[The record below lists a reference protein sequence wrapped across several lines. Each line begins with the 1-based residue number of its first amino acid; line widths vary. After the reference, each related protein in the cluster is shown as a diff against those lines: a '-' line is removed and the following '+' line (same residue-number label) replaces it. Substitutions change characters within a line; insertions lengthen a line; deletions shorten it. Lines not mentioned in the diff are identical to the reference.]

1 MKTTSYVIL
10 FVFLLVSVGCA
21 NMSQKTKCI
30 ITTATIGAGLG
41 AGGGAASDSDGGNG
55 QAAAIGFV
63 AGGVLGGLGGLMMC
77 KNVDTDGDGVP
88 DDRDQ
93 CPNTPPGCEVDENGC
108 AKDSDGDGVKD
119 CVDKCPN
126 TPPNCKPVDKNGC
139 AKDTDGDGVKD
150 CVDKCPN
157 TPPNCKPV
165 DKNGCA
171 KDTDGDGVKDCVDKC
186 PNTPPNCKPVDKN
199 GCAADSDGDGVKD
212 CIDKCPDTPKGVKVD
227 ASGCSMVGEELLII
241 YGITFEFNSSKL
253 DEGSKIKLSRGVES
267 LKKNQY
273 IKVLIEGHTDSV
285 GDADYNMGL
294 SIRRAQAVRDHFV
307 AEGVVANR
315 MSIKGLGETDP
326 ITTNDTKEGR
336 AQNRRVEFVV
346 LEKKMK

>member
-10 FVFLLVSVGCA
+10 FVFLLVSAGCA
-21 NMSQKTKCI
+21 NMSQRTKCI
-30 ITTATIGAGLG
+30 ITTATMGAGIG

-63 AGGVLGGLGGLMMC
+63 AGGVLGGLGGLMIC

-126 TPPNCKPVDKNGC
+126 TPKDCAVDANGC

-150 CVDKCPN
+150 CI
-157 TPPNCKPV
+157 
-165 DKNGCA
+165 
-171 KDTDGDGVKDCVDKC
+171 DKC

-212 CIDKCPDTPKGVKVD
+212 CIDKCKGTPKGEKVD
-227 ASGCSMVGEELLII
+227 ANGCPPVGEELMILT
-241 YGITFEFNSSKL
+241 GINFAFDSAKL
-253 DEGSKIKLSRGVES
+253 DKASETILDRAVQN
-267 LKKNQY
+267 LKRNPKMS
-273 IKVLIEGHTDSV
+273 VLIEGHTDSI

-294 SIRRAQAVRDHFV
+294 SIRRAQAVKDHFV
-307 AEGVVANR
+307 AEGVAANR

-326 ITTNDTKEGR
+326 ITENDTKEGR
-336 AQNRRVEFVV
+336 AKNRRVEFVV
-346 LEKKMK
+346 LEKQKK